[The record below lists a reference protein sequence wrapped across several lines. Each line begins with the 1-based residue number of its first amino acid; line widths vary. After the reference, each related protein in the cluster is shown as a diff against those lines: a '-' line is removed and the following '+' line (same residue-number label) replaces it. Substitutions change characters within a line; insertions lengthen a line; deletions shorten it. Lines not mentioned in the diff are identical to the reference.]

1 MNPTRKKAM
10 IAVAASAVVLF
21 ASALPALAQPVDL
34 GLGYGADIGLPSMDI
49 RNMVASVIRS
59 LMGLLGI
66 ILVMQIMWGGFLMMT
81 HEGNEDRKA
90 EAVATLK
97 NSIIGLLIIM
107 SSASIVRFVVDALA
121 NATQTYL

>member
-1 MNPTRKKAM
+1 MRRSRTIR
-10 IAVAASAVVLF
+10 IAAAVVTSLF
-21 ASALPALAQPVDL
+21 LALPALAQPVDL
-34 GLGYGADIGLPSMDI
+34 GLDYGAGIGLPSMDI
-49 RNMVASVIRS
+49 RNVAASVIRS

-81 HEGNEDRKA
+81 HEGNEDAKA
-90 EAVATLK
+90 AAVATLK

-107 SSASIVRFVVDALA
+107 SSASIVRFVVDAVA

>member
-1 MNPTRKKAM
+1 MKRHRAIT
-10 IAVAASAVVLF
+10 IASLTTGLLLL
-21 ASALPALAQPVDL
+21 ALPALAQPVDL
-34 GLGYGADIGLPSMDI
+34 GLDYGAGIGLPSMDI
-49 RNMVASVIRS
+49 RNVVASVIRS

-81 HEGNEDRKA
+81 HEGNEDAKA
-90 EAVATLK
+90 AAIATLK

-107 SSASIVRFVVDALA
+107 SSASIVRFVVDAVA

>member
-1 MNPTRKKAM
+1 MNPARKKTM
-10 IAVAASAVVLF
+10 IAIAASAVVLF

-34 GLGYGADIGLPSMDI
+34 GLSYGADIGLPSMDI
-49 RNMVASVIRS
+49 RTVVASVVRS

-66 ILVMQIMWGGFLMMT
+66 IMVMQIMWGGFLMMT

-97 NSIIGLLIIM
+97 NSVIGLLIIM

-121 NATQTYL
+121 DATQTYL

>member
-1 MNPTRKKAM
+1 MTAARKKTM
-10 IAVAASAVVLF
+10 LAVAASAVVLF

-34 GLGYGADIGLPSMDI
+34 GLEYGAGIGLPSMDI
-49 RNMVASVIRS
+49 RNVVASVIRS

-81 HEGNEDRKA
+81 HDGNEDAKA
-90 EAVATLK
+90 AAVATLK

-121 NATQTYL
+121 NATETYL